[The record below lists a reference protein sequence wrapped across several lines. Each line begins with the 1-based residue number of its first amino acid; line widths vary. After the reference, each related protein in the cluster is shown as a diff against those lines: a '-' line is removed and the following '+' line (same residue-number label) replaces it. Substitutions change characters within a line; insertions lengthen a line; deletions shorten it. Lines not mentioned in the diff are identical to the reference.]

1 MSRTR
6 QPSYLPHTSE
16 DRVDMLKAIGAAS
29 VEELFEAIPASIRGR
44 ALQLPEP
51 LSEAQLLSEMR
62 RFASANR
69 TGGKLFLGAGAYEH
83 FIPSAVW
90 ALVSRGEFLTAYTP
104 YQPEVSQGTL
114 QAAFEFQSLICELLG
129 MEVANSSLYDGAS
142 ALAEAALMANRLV
155 RNNRVLVPA
164 TLHPAYRQVLETY
177 VQSVGI
183 ALETIPASDGR
194 IDLAALE
201 SLLKQPATAV
211 IVQQPNFLGQLE
223 EAVRIAALAHA
234 VDALLIAS
242 VYPLSCGVVAPPGE
256 YDADIACGE
265 GQSLGIPLAYG
276 GPYFGFLATRNKYV
290 RQMPGRLIGQTTD
303 LEGRIGYVLTLQ
315 TREQH
320 IRRDKSTSN
329 ICTNQFLCALASS
342 VYLCA
347 LGKEGLIEVSRQCLE
362 KSRYLRD
369 RLLKI
374 QGVEP
379 VFDDPFFNEF
389 AIRTV
394 RPAAEVLAAL
404 RERGIVGGY
413 DLGQFDPERGREIL
427 VCVTET
433 RTRAD
438 LDDYGCALEAILK

>member
-6 QPSYLPHTSE
+6 QSSFLPHTSE
-16 DRVDMLKAIGAAS
+16 DQAEMLKAIGAS
-29 VEELFEAIPASIRGR
+29 SIEELFESIPESIRGR
-44 ALQLPEP
+44 ALRLPEP
-51 LSEAQLLSEMR
+51 LSEAQMLSEMR
-62 RFASANR
+62 RFAESNR
-69 TGGKLFLGAGAYEH
+69 THGKLFLGAGAYDH
-83 FIPSAVW
+83 FIPSVVW
-90 ALVSRGEFLTAYTP
+90 PLVTRGEFLTAYTP

-142 ALAEAALMANRLV
+142 ALAEAVLMANRLV
-155 RNNRVLVPA
+155 RNNRVLVPV
-164 TLHPAYRQVLETY
+164 TLHPAYRRVLETY

-183 ALETIPASDGR
+183 ELENIPESGGRTDLTALEA
-194 IDLAALE
+194 
-201 SLLKQPATAV
+201 LLKRPVSAV

-223 EAVRIAALAHA
+223 DATGISALTHA
-234 VDALLIAS
+234 GEALLIAS

-265 GQSLGIPLAYG
+265 GQPLGIPLSYG
-276 GPYFGFLATRNKYV
+276 GPYFGFFATRNRFV

-303 LEGRIGYVLTLQ
+303 LEGRTGYVLTLQ

-342 VYLCA
+342 VYLSA

-362 KSRYLRD
+362 KSHYLRS
-369 RLLKI
+369 LLLDLP
-374 QGVEP
+374 GVEP
-379 VFDDPFFNEF
+379 VFEGPFFNEF
-389 AIRTV
+389 AIRTP
-394 RPAAEVLAAL
+394 RRGKAILTAL

-413 DLGQFDPERGREIL
+413 DLGQTDSGRKREIL

-433 RTRAD
+433 RTRTD
-438 LDDYGCALEAILK
+438 LDEYGRALKAILQ